1 MAYTSEII
9 GLYLWIPFSLLL
21 FLCRALQTLE
31 ISYNISVCIHLYIPF
46 LLRYKILK
54 DVMKGASSRISIS
67 SHRKSFVHSLFQ
79 HGIAKLSSQS
89 VFWIR
94 KLITLSERFLKS
106 FNVPPRCDDIYI
118 TSFQDS
124 YH

>member
-1 MAYTSEII
+1 M
-9 GLYLWIPFSLLL
+9 
-21 FLCRALQTLE
+21 CRALQTLE
-31 ISYNISVCIHLYIPF
+31 ISNNMSVCIHLYIKF
-46 LLRYKILK
+46 LLCYKILK
-54 DVMKGASSRISIS
+54 DVRKGASSPISIS

-79 HGIAKLSSQS
+79 HDIAKLSSQS

-94 KLITLSERFLKS
+94 KLIALSERFLKS
-106 FNVPPRCDDIYI
+106 FNVPLQCDDIYL